1 MYLCKHHSNFF
12 PSPRKVHVRI
22 TCCEATNCILN
33 ITYLTMITYF
43 SGIGYYTLP
52 YLVHSGAQHVHA
64 CEWNPHAVEA
74 LKYNLQQN
82 GVADRCTVHEEDN
95 RNVSIDSE
103 KREL

>member
-1 MYLCKHHSNFF
+1 M
-12 PSPRKVHVRI
+12 
-22 TCCEATNCILN
+22 
-33 ITYLTMITYF
+33 
-43 SGIGYYTLP
+43 
-52 YLVHSGAQHVHA
+52 HSGAQHVHA

-82 GVADRCTVHEEDN
+82 GVADRCTVHEGDN